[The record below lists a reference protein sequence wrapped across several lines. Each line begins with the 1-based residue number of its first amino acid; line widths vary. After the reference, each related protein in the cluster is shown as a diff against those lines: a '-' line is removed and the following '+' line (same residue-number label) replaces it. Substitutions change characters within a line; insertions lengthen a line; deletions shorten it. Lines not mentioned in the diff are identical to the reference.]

1 MHGWNSGS
9 MDWIQKNF
17 GVINYAATNDLIV
30 LYPFSTGEW
39 HTGQRITDHPE
50 WDANRHTKEGVQLDA
65 IWKMVQRVVSNK
77 ADNFADKKN
86 DTNTTNVQNI
96 TKAVEIKKEKVLP
109 TKAGYDFE
117 RLAEVKK

>member
-1 MHGWNSGS
+1 

-86 DTNTTNVQNI
+86 DTNSTIVQNI
-96 TKAVEIKKEKVLP
+96 TKAVEIKKEKVEA
-109 TKAGYDFE
+109 TKVGLDFE
-117 RLAEVKK
+117 RLSEVKK